1 MSKHNTILTFLFIS
15 AAFVILM
22 AASAFSVDSDTYWL
36 IVDVTPDAR
45 AHELLNSLTELLTT
59 RGQVPSEQIYRLE
72 GENAT
77 AEETYALLQEVGR
90 QTQANQTLVF
100 LYHGMVTK
108 PRGMNTMHLLMPG
121 SEQGIQDVTLNQ
133 WFRES
138 DRRRTVVIVDGYTDD
153 TNLSAYYANRE
164 TLGSAALNVIQ
175 SSQNTDAAKLLQGL
189 YDALAEDATDTNENR
204 QLSIIEAYELL
215 RADTDFMEG
224 ILAPTGDV
232 EEALLKLSP
241 ALKIE
246 TFPEGAQIS
255 INDVEIGSTPQ
266 LVTENL
272 QQGTSTV
279 SVKKAGYLVPL
290 PKTAELQL
298 TLGESVHMGWV
309 LQPIAVHGTVE
320 GVAGESV
327 AGTMVWIGGTAH
339 QQVVEAD
346 RAYRFDN
353 WKDSGLLTID
363 DTYTLHAKQGDLNY
377 GTATFTFGGYN
388 NIEQSIQLIKR
399 TWFEISQIAFD
410 QNDHQG
416 AIIAFQRGIE
426 RTTNFPELSPELTVL
441 LLSSFA
447 DALDKQ
453 DVQDINTLIVTA
465 KLAEQHGQPDLAK
478 RYWQEVKTKAR
489 KGTPAAKLASQ
500 HLWQLNRGRYLFNIG
515 LIVVLVV
522 LVASGAWTY
531 FRYRRAKQTAA

>member
-1 MSKHNTILTFLFIS
+1 MPKYSAILTFMFIS
-15 AAFVILM
+15 AAFVILIAM
-22 AASAFSVDSDTYWL
+22 PVFSVDSGTYWL
-36 IVDVTPDAR
+36 IVDATPEAR

-77 AEETYALLQEVGR
+77 AEETYALLQEVGQ
-90 QTQANQTLVF
+90 QTQANETLIF

-108 PRGMNTMHLLMPG
+108 PRGMNTMYLLIPG
-121 SEQGIQDVTLNQ
+121 SEQGVQDVTLNQ

-153 TNLSAYYANRE
+153 TNLNAYYANRE
-164 TLGSAALNVIQ
+164 TLGDAALNVIQ
-175 SSQNTDAAKLLQGL
+175 SAENADAGQLLQGL
-189 YDALAEDATDTNENR
+189 HDALAADTTDTNDNR

-215 RADTDFMEG
+215 RTDSDFVEG

-232 EEALLKLSP
+232 EEPLLKLSP

-246 TFPEGAQIS
+246 TFPEGAQIF
-255 INDVEIGSTPQ
+255 INEEEIGTTPK

-320 GVAGESV
+320 GVVGESV
-327 AGTMVWIGGTAH
+327 AGTIVWIGGTTH
-339 QQVVEAD
+339 QQVVKAD
-346 RAYRFDN
+346 GVYRFDN
-353 WKDSGLLTID
+353 WKDSGLLTLNE
-363 DTYTLHAKQGDLNY
+363 TYTLHAKQGDLNY
-377 GTATFTFGGYN
+377 GAATFTFGGYD
-388 NIEQSIQLIKR
+388 NIAQSIQLIKR

-416 AIIAFQRGIE
+416 AIIAFQNGIE
-426 RTTNFPELSPELTVL
+426 RTTNFPQLSPELTVL

-453 DVQDINTLIVTA
+453 DVQDLNTLIVTA

-478 RYWQEVKTKAR
+478 RYWQEVKIKAR

-515 LIVVLVV
+515 LIVVLVI
-522 LVASGAWTY
+522 LLASGAWTY
-531 FRYRRAKQTAA
+531 YRYRRVRRTAS